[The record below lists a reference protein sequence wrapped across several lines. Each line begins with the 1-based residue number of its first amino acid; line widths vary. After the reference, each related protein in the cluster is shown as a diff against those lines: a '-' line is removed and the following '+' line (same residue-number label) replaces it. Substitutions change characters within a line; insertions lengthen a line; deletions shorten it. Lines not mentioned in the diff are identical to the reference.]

1 MSNKWV
7 LVPVEPTP
15 EMLEPMAR
23 EDCKHDGFDPD
34 EPMPPHGHY
43 PRWYDRCGPFAEIYR
58 AMLAARPAAPAQSG
72 VNAGIEAAARLL
84 DEATDRCRANEA
96 EHYGRRDG
104 ALATVWKAKAL
115 VLEQQAAAIRALK
128 RGEG

>member
-1 MSNKWV
+1 MSDKWV

-34 EPMPPHGHY
+34 EPMPPHGQY
-43 PRWYDRCGPFAEIYR
+43 PRWYDRCGPFAEIYL
-58 AMLAARPAAPAQSG
+58 AMLDARPAAPVQEVTEEDMQRAI
-72 VNAGIEAAARLL
+72 NAGLAA
-84 DEATDRCRANEA
+84 
-96 EHYGRRDG
+96 YDG
-104 ALATVWKAKAL
+104 INSPSRNVVAIVR
-115 VLEQQAAAIRALK
+115 AAIRALK